1 MKFAILVEILFELLA
16 KRKVTA
22 SALAVKHGL
31 SERTIYRYIDALSIA
46 VPIYVKQGRDGGIF
60 ISDAFKLPVGFM
72 TKEEY
77 EATIEALALA
87 YAQLP
92 EERFL
97 DAKRKISA
105 QVKSEIRDRTL
116 TGEVGTILVDG
127 GTWGDTRSFTD
138 KLQLFEECIKDRSV
152 VEIEYHARTSE
163 KSKRRIEP
171 HVLVCKQNV
180 WYVFAFCH
188 KQRSFRLF
196 RLGRV
201 LSAYKTD
208 EKFLRRA
215 FERSDIPLNYWTRET
230 PSVDAV
236 FEIANGAFADAQ
248 DWLGNENLKKRDGKW
263 FAEVTLPD
271 DEGLILKILS
281 MGAGVRVLSPAS
293 LKEKVAMVAK
303 NIVASYEQDNF

>member
-1 MKFAILVEILFELLA
+1 MKFAILVEILFDLLA
-16 KRKVTA
+16 KRKLTA
-22 SALAVKHGL
+22 ASLAVKYGL
-31 SERTIYRYIDALSIA
+31 SERTIYRYVDALSIA
-46 VPIYVKQGRDGGIF
+46 VPIYVKQGREGGIF

-77 EATIEALALA
+77 EAVLEALALA

-105 QVKSEIRDRTL
+105 QVKSEIRDRAIS
-116 TGEVGTILVDG
+116 GEVGTILVDG
-127 GTWGDTRSFTD
+127 GSWGDTRSFTD
-138 KLQLFEECIKDRSV
+138 KLQLFEECIKDRAV
-152 VEIEYHARTSE
+152 LEIEYHARTGE

-180 WYVFAFCH
+180 WYIFAFCH

-201 LSAYKTD
+201 VSAYKTE

-215 FERSDIPLNYWTRET
+215 FERADIPLNYWTNET
-230 PSVDAV
+230 PCVDAV
-236 FEIANGAFADAQ
+236 FEIANRAFADAQ

-263 FAEVTLPD
+263 IAEVTLPD
-271 DEGLILKILS
+271 DDGLVLKILS
-281 MGAGVRVLSPAS
+281 MGAGVHVLSPAT
-293 LKEKVAMVAK
+293 LREKVGAAAK
-303 NIVASYEQDNF
+303 EIAEGYL